1 MTVITN
7 RIICLCAG
15 FVLDMLF
22 GDPYRLPHPVR
33 WIGALI
39 TTLERRLRRDE
50 DSETVKR
57 RRGLLFVLLML
68 IISGGM
74 AFAALFIAYHIHRTV
89 GMILESILCYQML
102 SMKCLKDESM
112 KVYRALK
119 ADDAEQA
126 RHAVSMIVGR
136 DTKRLDVDGITRAAV
151 ETVAENASDGVIAP
165 LFYMAV
171 GGALFGVLYK
181 TINTMDSMVGYKNE
195 KYMDF
200 GRYAAKLDDAVNFI
214 PSRVAAV
221 LMIAASELCKLIDAN
236 LCQPNNKFS
245 ARNALRIFRRDR
257 YQHASPNSAQ
267 TESVCAGAL
276 GVRLAGDAWYFG
288 QKVEKPYIG
297 DDLRPIE
304 AEDIPRAN
312 KLLYVTSILMW
323 MACEVTLLG
332 VKTLCLKTL

>member
-1 MTVITN
+1 MTVLTN

-15 FVLDMLF
+15 FVLDMLL

-33 WIGALI
+33 WTGALI

-50 DSETVKR
+50 DGETVKR

-68 IISGGM
+68 IISGGA

-112 KVYRALK
+112 KVYRALQ
-119 ADDAEQA
+119 AGDTEQA
-126 RHAVSMIVGR
+126 RQAVSMIVGR
-136 DTKRLDVDGITRAAV
+136 DTKRLDADGITRAAV
-151 ETVAENASDGVIAP
+151 ETVAENTSDGVIAP

-195 KYMDF
+195 KYKDF
-200 GRYAAKLDDAVNFI
+200 GRCAAKLDDIANFI
-214 PSRVAAV
+214 PSRIAAI
-221 LMIAASELCKLIDAN
+221 LMIIASLLCKPKN
-236 LCQPNNKFS
+236 RFS
-245 ARNALRIFRRDR
+245 ARKALRIFRRDR
-257 YQHASPNSAQ
+257 CQHASPNSAQ

-312 KLLYVTSILMW
+312 RLLYVTSILMW
-323 MACEVTLLG
+323 VLCEAVLLG
-332 VKTLCLKTL
+332 VKILCLKT

>member
-1 MTVITN
+1 MTILTN

-15 FVLDMLF
+15 FVLDMLL

-50 DSETVKR
+50 DSETAGR
-57 RRGLLFVLLML
+57 HRGLLFVLIML
-68 IISGGM
+68 IISGGT
-74 AFAALFIAYHIHRTV
+74 AFAALYIAYHIHRTV
-89 GMILESILCYQML
+89 GMMLESILCYQML

-112 KVYRALK
+112 KVYRALQ
-119 ADDAEQA
+119 AGDTEQA
-126 RHAVSMIVGR
+126 RQAVSMIVGR
-136 DTKRLDVDGITRAAV
+136 DTKRLDADGITRAAV
-151 ETVAENASDGVIAP
+151 ETVAENTSDGVIAP

-200 GRYAAKLDDAVNFI
+200 GRYAAKLDDAANFI
-214 PSRVAAV
+214 PSRIAAV
-221 LMIAASELCKLIDAN
+221 LMITASALCKPKN
-236 LCQPNNKFS
+236 RFS
-245 ARNALRIFRRDR
+245 ARNAMRIFRRDR
-257 YQHASPNSAQ
+257 CQHASPNSAQ
-267 TESVCAGAL
+267 TESACAGAL

-297 DDLRPIE
+297 DELRPIE

-312 KLLYVTSILMW
+312 RLLYVTSILMW
-323 MACEVTLLG
+323 VACEAALLG
-332 VKTLCLKTL
+332 VKILCLKIL